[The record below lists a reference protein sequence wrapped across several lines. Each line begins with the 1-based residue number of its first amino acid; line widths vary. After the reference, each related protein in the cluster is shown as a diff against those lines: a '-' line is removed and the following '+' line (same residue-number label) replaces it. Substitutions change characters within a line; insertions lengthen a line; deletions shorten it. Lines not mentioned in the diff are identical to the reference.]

1 MLLAFL
7 LASLVCGSYG
17 ITQEELCF
25 GQTYRFP
32 FQYTPPLFTGKI
44 YFTPKDSGSRRLLVD
59 NGEVKDPRV
68 KVKFS
73 SMSLQDLTTQDEG
86 IFSVQNNDSPSNIVS
101 LKILDCAD
109 KVERYY
115 HGMYR
120 IELLSSV
127 HTLEFTPIGKP
138 DQTTILWNR
147 TDPQGRQAGRG
158 QFKNDYWEISDLTQ
172 DDNGYYNLRRKS
184 HALLSRKML
193 TVTEQSRSH
202 EPKEGATCFIQYPSS
217 FVPWDVTFT
226 PSREGDHKDLMRAGN
241 WDFKHRLHPDS
252 YGLEIF
258 PVESKDSGLYEFR
271 DKDGHLG
278 LLASVDVEEAH
289 TPAYVYVILFV
300 VFVAGVAICC
310 CCVRRCCC
318 KKKASKTNTPQ
329 LTSNTPI
336 TPAVYYHGPT
346 QPKGTSYSVAP
357 PAAAFSY
364 QPSPAHAA
372 VPAPAALPAYQPYTP
387 VSATEPPAT
396 GPPMFNTVVVHPS
409 PGQLETVVSGG
420 QDSAP
425 APTFGSGFLSSD
437 PGPRFEL
444 KGMNFSSALSSD
456 ADVANVY
463 TSSKLSFK

>member
-7 LASLVCGSYG
+7 LACFVCGSYG
-17 ITQEELCF
+17 VTHEELCF
-25 GQTYRFP
+25 GQAYRFP

-44 YFTPKDSGSRRLLVD
+44 YFTPKGSESKRLLVD
-59 NGEVKDPRV
+59 NGEAKDPRV
-68 KVKFS
+68 KILHT
-73 SMSLQDLTTQDEG
+73 SMSLQELTEQDEG
-86 IFSVQNNDSPSNIVS
+86 IFSVQYDYSPFNIVS

-109 KVERYY
+109 KVEKYY

-120 IELLSSV
+120 IEILSSV
-127 HTLEFTPIGKP
+127 HILEFTPIGKP

-147 TDPQGRQAGRG
+147 TDPKGRQAVRG
-158 QFKNDYWEISDLTQ
+158 QFKNNYWEISDLTQ
-172 DDNGYYNLRRKS
+172 DDSGYYNLRRKS
-184 HALLSRKML
+184 YGLLSRKKL
-193 TVTEQSRSH
+193 AVTEQSRSH

-226 PSREGDHKDLMRAGN
+226 PSREGDDKDLMVAGN
-241 WDFKHRLHPDS
+241 WEFKYRLHPDS

-278 LLASVDVEEAH
+278 LSASLDVEEAH
-289 TPAYVYVILFV
+289 APTYVYIILSV
-300 VFVAGVAICC
+300 VFIAGVAICC
-310 CCVRRCCC
+310 CCIRRSCC

-329 LTSNTPI
+329 LISNTPT

-346 QPKGTSYSVAP
+346 QPTGTSY
-357 PAAAFSY
+357 PAAAYSY
-364 QPSPAHAA
+364 QPSPAPAA
-372 VPAPAALPAYQPYTP
+372 VPAPAALPAYQPYKP
-387 VSATEPPAT
+387 V
-396 GPPMFNTVVVHPS
+396 FNTVVVHPS

-420 QDSAP
+420 HDSAP
-425 APTFGSGFLSSD
+425 GPTFGSGFLSSD

-456 ADVANVY
+456 ADIANVY
-463 TSSKLSFK
+463 TSKKLSFK